1 MIDGKAL
8 GLENHPLAE
17 AQRRAAERMMASE
30 LEEVEANLGKIER
43 EELTIEVVRAITA
56 EDLAGLFVSGVAVV
70 APRASAALTIS
81 GLKAKHHRL
90 AQLVAQGLARP
101 DVAMATGF
109 STQAIARLELDPA
122 FRALVEHSMAVVD
135 LKFADVVERMKDV
148 GLAALD
154 ELKERLAE
162 KGEDFSV
169 RELNEVIDMN
179 LTRPMAASAKARGEA
194 AVGGMSPTINIVFP
208 EGKAGVTIEGEKV

>member
-1 MIDGKAL
+1 M
-8 GLENHPLAE
+8 
-17 AQRRAAERMMASE
+17 
-30 LEEVEANLGKIER
+30 
-43 EELTIEVVRAITA
+43 
-56 EDLAGLFVSGVAVV
+56 
-70 APRASAALTIS
+70 TIS

-90 AQLVAQGLARP
+90 AQLVAQGIARP

-122 FRALVEHSMAVVD
+122 FRALVEHYMAVVE

-179 LTRPMAASAKARGEA
+179 LTRPMAASAKAREG
-194 AVGGMSPTINIVFP
+194 AVGNGGMSPTINIVFP
-208 EGKAGVTIEGEKV
+208 EGKAGITIEGEKV